1 MDSGEGEKMDRY
13 LIIADDFTGAN
24 DTGVQL
30 KRRGLRTSV
39 IFAGRKP
46 PEDEGCVV
54 VDTESRGVGAEEAAE
69 VMRLACGE
77 LRFDDYKYVIKKV
90 DPSLRGN
97 IAAESA
103 VLDELYRPELVI
115 FAPALP
121 AMGRTTEGGVHRLKG
136 VPLSHTELAGDPKNP
151 VHEDNI
157 ARLLAAAYGVQVHHI
172 PLERVRGG
180 FDLSGGR
187 VFTFD
192 AVTDED
198 LRLIIAGAL
207 DTGRRVLW
215 IGTSALA
222 DNIME
227 LERRTPPVLGVIGSL
242 SEATGG
248 QVRSSAAVGVK
259 TVVLPFHQLLSGEKG
274 PEAYV
279 REAVESLRSGRD
291 TMLVSSS
298 TLSRGELDESRAEG
312 ERQGMTLAEV
322 SDYVR
327 YTMGEMA
334 AEVLSQCSVSGVFV
348 TGGDTALGLLE
359 SLGAAGSEILSEVSV
374 GIPMMRLMGGRAD
387 GLKMVTKAGAF
398 GSPDAIKHAFR
409 KLKDESG
416 EFAHPTMEDV
426 DCC

>member
-1 MDSGEGEKMDRY
+1 MDRY

-39 IFAGRKP
+39 VFAGRKP
-46 PEDEGCVV
+46 PVDDGCVV
-54 VDTESRGVGAEEAAE
+54 VDTESRGVTAEEAAE
-69 VMRLACGE
+69 AVRLACGE
-77 LRFDDYKYVIKKV
+77 LNFDDYKYVIKKV
-90 DPSLRGN
+90 DSTLRGN
-97 IAAESA
+97 IAAEVA
-103 VLDELYRPELVI
+103 VLDEAYRPELVV
-115 FAPALP
+115 FCPALP
-121 AMGRTTEGGVHRLKG
+121 AMGRTNEDGIHRLKG
-136 VPLSHTELAGDPKNP
+136 VPLTQTELAADPKNP
-151 VHEDNI
+151 VREDNI
-157 ARLLAAAYGVQVHHI
+157 TRLLSGAYGEQVRHI
-172 PLERVRGG
+172 PLNQVRTG

-198 LRLIIAGAL
+198 MRFVIAGAL
-207 DTGRRVLW
+207 GTGRRVLW
-215 IGTSALA
+215 IGASALA

-227 LERRTPPVLGVIGSL
+227 LERRTAPVLGVIASV
-242 SEATGG
+242 SDVTGG
-248 QVRSSAAVGVK
+248 QVRSAEAAGVR
-259 TVVLPFHQLLSGEKG
+259 TVVVPFHELLSGGKS
-274 PEAYV
+274 PENYV
-279 REAVESLRSGRD
+279 REAADSLLSGRD

-298 TLSRGELDESRAEG
+298 TLSRGELDASRAEG

-327 YTMGEMA
+327 YTMGDMA
-334 AEVLSQCSVSGVFV
+334 AQVLGQCELSGVFV

-374 GIPMMRLMGGRAD
+374 GIPMMRLIGGRAE
-387 GLKMVTKAGAF
+387 GVKMVTKAGAF

-416 EFAHPTMEDV
+416 EFGR
-426 DCC
+426 

>member
-1 MDSGEGEKMDRY
+1 MDRY

-259 TVVLPFHQLLSGEKG
+259 TVVVPFHQLLSGEKG

-279 REAVESLRSGRD
+279 REAAESLRSGRD

-334 AEVLSQCSVSGVFV
+334 AESAVAVLRLRGVSSP
-348 TGGDTALGLLE
+348 GGTRPWDCWRAW
-359 SLGAAGSEILSEVSV
+359 GAAGSEILSEVSV

-416 EFAHPTMEDV
+416 EFAPPTMEDV

>member
-1 MDSGEGEKMDRY
+1 M
-13 LIIADDFTGAN
+13 
-24 DTGVQL
+24 
-30 KRRGLRTSV
+30 
-39 IFAGRKP
+39 
-46 PEDEGCVV
+46 
-54 VDTESRGVGAEEAAE
+54 
-69 VMRLACGE
+69 
-77 LRFDDYKYVIKKV
+77 
-90 DPSLRGN
+90 
-97 IAAESA
+97 
-103 VLDELYRPELVI
+103 
-115 FAPALP
+115 
-121 AMGRTTEGGVHRLKG
+121 
-136 VPLSHTELAGDPKNP
+136 
-151 VHEDNI
+151 
-157 ARLLAAAYGVQVHHI
+157 
-172 PLERVRGG
+172 
-180 FDLSGGR
+180 
-187 VFTFD
+187 
-192 AVTDED
+192 
-198 LRLIIAGAL
+198 
-207 DTGRRVLW
+207 LW

-242 SEATGG
+242 SEAMGG

-259 TVVLPFHQLLSGEKG
+259 TVVVPFHQLLSGEKG

-279 REAVESLRSGRD
+279 REAAESLRSGRD

-298 TLSRGELDESRAEG
+298 TLSRGELDKSRAEG

-387 GLKMVTKAGAF
+387 GLKMVTKAGTF

-416 EFAHPTMEDV
+416 EFAPPTMEDV